1 MYGMILPL
9 MGFLLF
15 AGSIIIGVIFALN
28 ARPKSRG

>member
-15 AGSIIIGVIFALN
+15 AGSIIGVIFALN
-28 ARPKSRG
+28 ARPKGRG

>member
-15 AGSIIIGVIFALN
+15 AGSIIAVIFALN